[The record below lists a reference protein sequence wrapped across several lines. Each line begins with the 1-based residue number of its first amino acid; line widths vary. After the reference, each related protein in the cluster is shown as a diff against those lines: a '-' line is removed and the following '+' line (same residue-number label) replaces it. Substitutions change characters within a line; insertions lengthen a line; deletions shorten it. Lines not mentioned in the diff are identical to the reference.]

1 MNRTLIA
8 TLAATLLLSGTLA
21 AQTREEKVRADKAKV
36 EAAGFWI
43 YNDLPQAF
51 AQAKNTGKPIVVV
64 LRCIPCVDCVKLDDD
79 LVDRNVRLQTLL
91 DQFVR
96 VRVVSANG
104 LDLSLFQFDT
114 DQSFAVFL
122 LNADGTIYGRFG
134 TRSDHSHW
142 ADDVSVE
149 GLAKALEGAL
159 ALHKDYPRNKASLAA
174 KTGPAPDFPAPEQY
188 PTLQGKY
195 GTQLNYEGNVVKS
208 CIHCHQVGDALREHH
223 LAKSGKLPE
232 QILFSYPH
240 PKAIG
245 LILDP
250 RERATVVK
258 VEPETGAAKAGFE
271 PGDEIRELNGQP
283 LLSMADVQWVLHHVP
298 AGGGQ
303 VQALVQRGDKT
314 VELTI
319 DLPPGWR
326 QRDDIAWRASSWEL
340 RRIALGGMYLKSI
353 SPELRAERKLP
364 AHGLA
369 LRIEHVGQYAPH
381 DGAKRAGFLPGDVL
395 VSFDG
400 RKDLE
405 RETDLLAYALNRRQK
420 TPVPV
425 GILREGKRM
434 TLTLPGSD

>member
-1 MNRTLIA
+1 MKRTL
-8 TLAATLLLSGTLA
+8 LVAAACLLLPAALA
-21 AQTREEKVRADKAKV
+21 AQTREQKVRADKAKV

-51 AQAKNTGKPIVVV
+51 AEAKSSGKPIVVA

-79 LVDRNVRLQTLL
+79 LVDQNERLQKLL
-91 DQFVR
+91 DRFVR

-104 LDLSLFQFDT
+104 LDLATFQFDT

-122 LNADGTIYGRFG
+122 LHADGTIYGRFG

-159 ALHKDYPRNKASLAA
+159 ALHRQHPANKAALAA
-174 KTGPAPDFPAPEQY
+174 KKGPPPEFAAPEQY
-188 PTLQGKY
+188 PLLKGKY
-195 GTQLNYEGNVVKS
+195 GTQLNYEGNVVQS
-208 CIHCHQVGDALREHH
+208 CIHCHQIGDAQRQQFRDT
-223 LAKSGKLPE
+223 SGTIPE
-232 QILFSYPH
+232 EVLFSYPH

-250 RERATVVK
+250 QERATVIRA
-258 VEPETGAAKAGFE
+258 EAGSLAEQAGFRA
-271 PGDEIRELNGQP
+271 GDVIESLQGQP

-298 AGGGQ
+298 ASGGKVTANVRRGGQ
-303 VQALVQRGDKT
+303 TSQLVL
-314 VELTI
+314 EL
-319 DLPPGWR
+319 PASWR
-326 QRDDIAWRASSWEL
+326 RLDDISWRASSWEL
-340 RRIALGGMYLKSI
+340 RRMALGGMFLKSI

-364 AHGLA
+364 ESGLA
-369 LRIEHVGQYAPH
+369 LRIEHVGQYSPH
-381 DGAKRAGFLPGDVL
+381 DVAKRAGFQKDDVL

-400 RKDLE
+400 RRDFE
-405 RETDLLAYALNRRQK
+405 RETDLLHYGLTRREK

-425 GILREGKRM
+425 EILRDGKR
-434 TLTLPGSD
+434 LTLSLPPK